1 MINRSVIAV
10 LVALLLAISLIE
22 PLIEYIGREEYIN
35 YINVFYVFL
44 LAQVLLVISDFQL
57 DLYVRNFDKAI
68 MKASIS
74 AGNFAF
80 IFQIILVK
88 NFSIYGAAAATALGV
103 IMLTIFRYIFYKYE
117 IKKNPDSELEIKFKE
132 NE

>member
-1 MINRSVIAV
+1 M
-10 LVALLLAISLIE
+10 
-22 PLIEYIGREEYIN
+22 
-35 YINVFYVFL
+35 FL
-44 LAQVLLVISDFQL
+44 LAQVLLVISDFFQL

-74 AGNFAF
+74 AEIFAF